1 MSNLYYETIK
11 VNDIDT
17 NDFQEINKFLNERQQ
32 SLKTDTRPQLSVNTG
47 HVELSERGEN
57 DKIIKK
63 IRENESEIEKNRKTI
78 MDMPLR
84 DILEKTSEISSD
96 FWSDYKTNLAEVEL
110 IRKANDPDYKQDLSS
125 IISIHIIGLIN
136 YMREKDHVLYMGI
149 LFVIIS
155 IIIYVF
161 KIIIII

>member
-1 MSNLYYETIK
+1 MSNLYYETVK
-11 VNDIDT
+11 VNDINTSDFEKT
-17 NDFQEINKFLNERQQ
+17 NDFLNKRQKL
-32 SLKTDTRPQLSVNTG
+32 LKTDTRPQLSVNTG
-47 HVELSERGEN
+47 HAELSESVEN
-57 DKIIKK
+57 EKIIKK

-84 DILEKTSEISSD
+84 DILEKTSEITSD
-96 FWSDYKTNLAEVEL
+96 FWSDYKTKLAEVEL
-110 IRKANDPDYKQDLSS
+110 NRKANDPDYKPDLSS

-136 YMREKDHVLYMGI
+136 YMRERDHVLYMGI

>member
-84 DILEKTSEISSD
+84 DILEK
-96 FWSDYKTNLAEVEL
+96 N
-110 IRKANDPDYKQDLSS
+110 Q
-125 IISIHIIGLIN
+125 
-136 YMREKDHVLYMGI
+136 
-149 LFVIIS
+149 
-155 IIIYVF
+155 
-161 KIIIII
+161 